1 MKKYTLKTNLG
12 SNITALLQDEELIY
26 GVTAIMIGTNTA
38 YHIPCAEGKIKNEYT
53 YHPITKEKLDI
64 IAINNKM
71 LEEMAI
77 MLVPAHIQE
86 HFNLAKKYNLNYKQ
100 VVAPYF
106 FGQDEEA
113 INPNVKT
120 QFRRSVIAIIKDVKT
135 NKYLCVNAKKRLCK
149 SFVMGGIEGDETP
162 EQAMLREVEEETG
175 YADVKP
181 IYTSMFVLHNHFYA
195 GYKGVNR
202 YAHLYVVFGEL
213 LSSKQHERTLE
224 ELEKQEPLWLSR
236 DEMKDFLSVNN
247 NIFVYNNL
255 LDGDIAFEQDG
266 MMMNSE
272 DMNGKLRSEIKNNC
286 TNNNRRI

>member
-26 GVTAIMIGTNTA
+26 GVTAIMIGTKTT
-38 YHIPCAEGKIKNEYT
+38 YHIPCSVGLIKNEYT
-53 YHPITKEKLDI
+53 FHPITNEKLDI
-64 IAINNKM
+64 VVVDNKM

-86 HFNLAKKYNLNYKQ
+86 HFDLAKKYNLRFKQ

-106 FGQDEEA
+106 LGQGEEA
-113 INPNVKT
+113 INPDVKT
-120 QFRRSVIAIIKDVKT
+120 QFRRSIIAVIKDPNT

-175 YADVKP
+175 YAEVKP
-181 IYTSMFVLHNHFYA
+181 TYTSLFVLHNHFYA

-213 LSSKQHERTLE
+213 LSNKHNERTIE
-224 ELEKQEPLWLSR
+224 EIEKQEPLWLTKE
-236 DEMKDFLSVNN
+236 EMKEFLSVNN

-255 LDGDIAFEQDG
+255 LNGDVAFEQDG

-272 DMNGKLRSEIKNNC
+272 EMNGKLRSEVKKK
-286 TNNNRRI
+286 